1 MQMISCKR
9 LLGAVLVCVAV
20 TAHGQSALQDS
31 VRSIARLAQGTVG
44 AVWKMA
50 GDPSYEGINTT
61 AHLPMQSV
69 YKFHLACYF
78 LHGVD
83 ERRFALDQPIPIDR
97 EDWQPRMWS
106 PLHEQYPTPP
116 PSLPLQELLAAIIV
130 NSDNVACDILFRA
143 AGGPA
148 GVQAYVR
155 GLEIDDIAIAATE
168 AQMHR
173 SWPVQYTNWTT
184 PAAMVRLLEKFDAGR
199 LLSPASTRLLF
210 KWMSGSPR
218 VAGRL
223 RGLLP
228 TGTPVAHKPGTS
240 DVSPEG
246 VAAATN
252 DVGII
257 TLPDGRHLILAVFV
271 SDSRAAD
278 ATRDWVIARIAQLVY
293 RAYAFATP

>member
-1 MQMISCKR
+1 
-9 LLGAVLVCVAV
+9 
-20 TAHGQSALQDS
+20 
-31 VRSIARLAQGTVG
+31 
-44 AVWKMA
+44 
-50 GDPSYEGINTT
+50 
-61 AHLPMQSV
+61 
-69 YKFHLACYF
+69 
-78 LHGVD
+78 
-83 ERRFALDQPIPIDR
+83 
-97 EDWQPRMWS
+97 
-106 PLHEQYPTPP
+106 
-116 PSLPLQELLAAIIV
+116 
-130 NSDNVACDILFRA
+130 
-143 AGGPA
+143 
-148 GVQAYVR
+148 
-155 GLEIDDIAIAATE
+155 
-168 AQMHR
+168 
-173 SWPVQYTNWTT
+173 
-184 PAAMVRLLEKFDAGR
+184 
-199 LLSPASTRLLF
+199 
-210 KWMSGSPR
+210 MSGSPR